1 MTDCRLDVLCIGNAI
16 VDVISDTTD
25 AFLDQEGLTKGSM
38 RLIDAEEA
46 ERLYAHMGPA
56 REISGGSAANTAA
69 GVAAVV
75 LIIMVSAGA
84 THYMRAAQP
93 DPGAPANAGT
103 SAPDSSSRISCSIL
117 MSPRPRMR
125 SCARRSRSGCRRT

>member
-46 ERLYAHMGPA
+46 ER
-56 REISGGSAANTAA
+56 IC
-69 GVAAVV
+69 
-75 LIIMVSAGA
+75 
-84 THYMRAAQP
+84 
-93 DPGAPANAGT
+93 
-103 SAPDSSSRISCSIL
+103 SSSSALDGKCCAAPRNVFIVRWPSGVTSTIDRAVGWPKSCGSVVN
-117 MSPRPRMR
+117 STPVAVR
-125 SCARRSRSGCRRT
+125 SCL